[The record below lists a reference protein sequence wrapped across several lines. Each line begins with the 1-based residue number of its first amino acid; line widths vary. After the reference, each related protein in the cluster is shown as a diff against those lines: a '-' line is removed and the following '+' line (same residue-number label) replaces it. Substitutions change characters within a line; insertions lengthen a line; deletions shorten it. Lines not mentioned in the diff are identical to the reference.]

1 MSNAGIYIGLSGI
14 QAQTKSMDVVSQ
26 NIANVN
32 TPGYTRETANLSAV
46 INPGSNIGSG
56 AIVASVS
63 QISDSFLQAQA
74 QSASADSHAAT
85 SLSSALSS
93 AQTNFQEPSPIGI
106 NEQLS
111 SLWNAFDQVSNQPNL
126 MAARTQLVN
135 IAQQLSTTINSDSQG
150 LTNLYNGTV
159 SQVQSSVTSINQ
171 QLKQVATLNGQIM
184 AAQGQNGANTLIDQ
198 RNQLVQSITDSIGA
212 RVVNGS
218 NGSISIFS
226 GGIALVSGI
235 VADSLNVQ
243 APTAPATGTAS
254 IVSNSTGAT
263 LPVTSGTIGGNL
275 AALNNNI
282 PSYMTNLNNFAYQ
295 LATQVNGA
303 LAPSGGGFGYAT
315 PPISTTNPLPAGQPL
330 FSVSTS
336 SSTAAATISVN
347 QAVSTNP
354 NLIASSSSSNT
365 PMDGSIAAAVAALGS
380 SSSSTSPDALYN
392 AIVTQVGLDVSTAQ
406 SNVKTQSARSQSAT
420 SALASVSG
428 VNTNQELVNMVAF
441 QNAYQ
446 AAAKVIATVAT
457 SIQSLISA
465 V

>member
-315 PPISTTNPLPAGQPL
+315 PPISATNPLPAGQPL
-330 FSVSTS
+330 FSVSTL

>member
-218 NGSISIFS
+218 NGSISILS

-315 PPISTTNPLPAGQPL
+315 PPISATNPLPAGQPL
-330 FSVSTS
+330 FSVSTL

>member
-218 NGSISIFS
+218 NGSISILS

-315 PPISTTNPLPAGQPL
+315 PPISATNQLPAGQPL
-330 FSVSTS
+330 FSVSTL

>member
-1 MSNAGIYIGLSGI
+1 
-14 QAQTKSMDVVSQ
+14 MDVVSQ

-263 LPVTSGTIGGNL
+263 LPVASGTIGGNL

-282 PSYMTNLNNFAYQ
+282 PSYMTNLNNFADQ

-303 LAPSGGGFGYAT
+303 LAPSSGGTYGYAT